1 VVINVSHPKS
11 LETSSLCWFV
21 EPASWALPSLECS
34 RTSLTLPA
42 VPALC
47 WRSKDAKKG
56 EYMHP
61 RPGHPRLYWVS
72 REPCKRLA
80 EVEQPRETRREGLR
94 TRDAQTLAESL
105 PPLST
110 DVLKPIQH
118 IRTSPFGF
126 PLFEPSVPVPM
137 LDVFLS
143 LLRLLVVA
151 FPVLQ
156 LFFADFEPSGCIC
169 GCLP

>member
-1 VVINVSHPKS
+1 M
-11 LETSSLCWFV
+11 
-21 EPASWALPSLECS
+21 
-34 RTSLTLPA
+34 R
-42 VPALC
+42 
-47 WRSKDAKKG
+47 
-56 EYMHP
+56 P

-80 EVEQPRETRREGLR
+80 EVEQPRETRREVLR
-94 TRDAQTLAESL
+94 TRNAQTLAKSL

-118 IRTSPFGF
+118 VCTSPFRL

-137 LDVFLS
+137 LNVFLS
-143 LLRLLVVA
+143 FLRLFVVA

-156 LFFADFEPSGCIC
+156 LLFADFEPSGCIRRS
-169 GCLP
+169 LP